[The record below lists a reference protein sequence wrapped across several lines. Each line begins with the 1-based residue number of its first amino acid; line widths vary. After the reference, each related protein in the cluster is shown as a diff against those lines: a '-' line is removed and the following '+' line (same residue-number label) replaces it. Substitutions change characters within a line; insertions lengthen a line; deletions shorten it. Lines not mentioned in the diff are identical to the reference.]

1 MQPDFWNDKRAPGV
15 PNDIDLSSYKSVI
28 EVFERSCKR
37 FADRPAFSNLGV
49 TLTYAELDRLSAAF
63 AAYLQKQTDLKP
75 GDRIAVQ
82 MPNVLQ
88 YPIAVFGAMR
98 AGLIV
103 VNTNPLYTAREMRHQ
118 FKDAGVR
125 ALVYL
130 NMFGKLVQEVLP
142 DTEIEYLIE
151 AKMGDM
157 LPSLKG
163 WLVNTVVKR
172 VKKMVPAYELPGAER
187 WNQAIRTGAAS
198 TFERVAPKPDD
209 MASLQYTGGTTGVSK
224 GCILSH
230 RNLVSNVIQSEL
242 WHEPA
247 MRNVPAG
254 EQTNTICALPLYH
267 IFGFTVNMMLSMR
280 QGGCNILIINPRDI
294 PAVIKELKAQP
305 FHLFPAVN
313 TLFGAIAR
321 HPDARSVD
329 WSSLRIS
336 VGGGMAVQ
344 GATADLWKQV
354 TGCTICQGYGLSET
368 APVACCNIVTDKE
381 YTGTI
386 GYPVPS
392 TDCRIVDDD
401 GNPLPFGERG
411 ELAIKGPQVTAG
423 YWNRPDDTKKSFT
436 SDGYFLTGDIGLMDE
451 TGATRIVDRKKDM
464 INVSGFNVY
473 PNEVE
478 DVVTRMPGVVEAA
491 AIGMEDENSG
501 EAVKLFVV
509 TSDPSVTEE
518 AVKAFCRDN
527 LTGYKRPKVVEFRDE
542 LPKTNVGKV
551 LRRELRD

>member
-1 MQPDFWNDKRAPGV
+1 MNKPWLQYYPEGV
-15 PNDIDLSSYKSVI
+15 PAEVPELPFASLVDLLEDS
-28 EVFERSCKR
+28 FKR
-37 FADRPAFSNLGV
+37 FADRPVFKFMGRSI
-49 TLTYAELDRLSAAF
+49 TYREMDVASRNF
-63 AAYLQKQTDLKP
+63 AAYLQAKGLKR
-75 GDRIAVQ
+75 GDRVALM

-88 YPIAVFGAMR
+88 YPVAVAGVLR
-98 AGLIV
+98 AGMVV
-103 VNTNPLYTAREMRHQ
+103 VNTNPLYTPRELKHQLTDSGARAIVILE
-118 FKDAGVR
+118 
-125 ALVYL
+125 
-130 NMFGKLVQEVLP
+130 NMATTLQKCLP
-142 DTEIEYLIE
+142 DVPVEHVIV
-151 AKMGDM
+151 ASVGDM
-157 LPSLKG
+157 LPMLKG
-163 WLVNTVVKR
+163 TIVNFVLRR
-172 VKKMVPAYELPGAER
+172 VKKMVPAYELPEAER
-187 WNQAIRTGAAS
+187 WNHAIRTGAAS
-198 TFERVAPKPDD
+198 TFERVAPAADD

-344 GATADLWKQV
+344 GATADLWQQV

-368 APVACCNIVTDKE
+368 APVACCNIVTE
-381 YTGTI
+381 TQYTGTI

-401 GNPLPFGERG
+401 GNPLPVGERG

-436 SDGYFLTGDIGLMDE
+436 KDGYFLTGDIGVMDE
-451 TGATRIVDRKKDM
+451 TGATKIVDRKKDM

-478 DVVTRMPGVVEAA
+478 DVVTRMPGIVEAA

-501 EAVKLFVV
+501 EVVKLFVV
-509 TSDPSVTEE
+509 TNDSSVTEE

-551 LRRELRD
+551 LRRELRN

>member
-1 MQPDFWNDKRAPGV
+1 MNKPWLQYYPEGV
-15 PNDIDLSSYKSVI
+15 PAEVPELPFASLVDLLEDS
-28 EVFERSCKR
+28 FKR
-37 FADRPAFSNLGV
+37 FADRPVFKFMGRSI
-49 TLTYAELDRLSAAF
+49 TYREMDVASRNF
-63 AAYLQKQTDLKP
+63 AAYLQAKGLKR
-75 GDRIAVQ
+75 GDRVALM

-88 YPIAVFGAMR
+88 YPVAVAGVLR
-98 AGLIV
+98 AGMVV
-103 VNTNPLYTAREMRHQ
+103 VNTNPLYTPRELKHQLTDSGARAIVILE
-118 FKDAGVR
+118 
-125 ALVYL
+125 
-130 NMFGKLVQEVLP
+130 NMATTLQKCLP
-142 DTEIEYLIE
+142 DVPVEHVIV
-151 AKMGDM
+151 ASVGDM
-157 LPSLKG
+157 LPMLKG
-163 WLVNTVVKR
+163 TIVNFVLRR

-187 WNQAIRTGAAS
+187 WNHAIRTGAAS
-198 TFERVAPKPDD
+198 TFERVTPAADD

-321 HPDARSVD
+321 HPDAKSID

-368 APVACCNIVTDKE
+368 APVACCNIVTE
-381 YTGTI
+381 TQYTGTI
-386 GYPVPS
+386 GYPVVHRLPYRGRRWQP
-392 TDCRIVDDD
+392 TAGRRAWRTGHQGPTGHGGLLEPAGRYEEVLHQGRLLPD
-401 GNPLPFGERG
+401 GRYRRHGRDGRHQDRRPQEGHDQRVRLQRLSERG
-411 ELAIKGPQVTAG
+411 RRRGHPHAG
-423 YWNRPDDTKKSFT
+423 HCGGGRHRH
-436 SDGYFLTGDIGLMDE
+436 GG
-451 TGATRIVDRKKDM
+451 
-464 INVSGFNVY
+464 
-473 PNEVE
+473 
-478 DVVTRMPGVVEAA
+478 
-491 AIGMEDENSG
+491 
-501 EAVKLFVV
+501 
-509 TSDPSVTEE
+509 
-518 AVKAFCRDN
+518 
-527 LTGYKRPKVVEFRDE
+527 
-542 LPKTNVGKV
+542 
-551 LRRELRD
+551 